1 MRISDWSSDVCSSDL
16 PEWTP
21 MFERPNALLQIARDD
36 DGAYWL
42 GSQRGLCRVQP
53 DEIPVPVPLGG
64 PGIVK
69 PMSALLR
76 TDDGALWVPVA
87 GAGLGDLRSDWR
99 AEEQTSELQSRRRS
113 SYDVFGL
120 KQKKKTSIH
129 HSEGRSRQAEK
140 ERKT

>member
-42 GSQRGLCRVQP
+42 GSQRGLWRVQP

-64 PGIVK
+64 PGIVQ

-87 GAGLGDLRSDWR
+87 GAGVDRKSGGEGNSVSGRVEIGGRLLI
-99 AEEQTSELQSRRRS
+99 
-113 SYDVFGL
+113 
-120 KQKKKTSIH
+120 KKKRT
-129 HSEGRSRQAEK
+129 
-140 ERKT
+140 